1 VPDVAVRVLEALE
14 PRREPLLD
22 ALERE
27 IERRRGVRIPRS
39 AWALD
44 RLPPHLRVTFR
55 VEDDEGDVLAE
66 GKELDRVRAAAR
78 PRLRAE
84 LASETASL
92 ERHGLKSW
100 TIGRLPREVALPGT
114 GDAVRAYPALVD
126 EADAVGVRSFET
138 PAAQAAAMWA
148 GTRRLL
154 RLTSPG
160 RRGPARRARRAPRA
174 LSPAPHDSV
183 AAVIEDATVAAADAL
198 IASGG
203 GPAWDEAG
211 FARLRGHFAGN
222 LADTLGD
229 VLVRVVAIL
238 DARRDVQLRLEQL
251 RADAFA
257 PARTDAARQLGRLVY
272 PGFVAATGV
281 ERLGDVERYLRGAER
296 RLEQLPNTLAVD
308 RDRLRAINELEAEY
322 ARARETSGR
331 PLTEIRWMI
340 EELRVNQFA
349 QALGTR
355 GQVSAKRIRRAIQDA
370 APRA

>member
-1 VPDVAVRVLEALE
+1 
-14 PRREPLLD
+14 
-22 ALERE
+22 
-27 IERRRGVRIPRS
+27 
-39 AWALD
+39 
-44 RLPPHLRVTFR
+44 
-55 VEDDEGDVLAE
+55 VLAE
-66 GKELDRVRAAAR
+66 GKDLDAVRAAAR

-92 ERHGLKSW
+92 ERHGLERW
-100 TIGRLPREVALPGT
+100 TIGTLPRDVALPGT

-126 EADAVGVRSFET
+126 EGDAVGVRSFET

-154 RLTSPG
+154 RLTSPPPG
-160 RRGPARRARRAPRA
+160 RRVLDRLGRSGP
-174 LSPAPHDSV
+174 LSLSTAPHDGV

-198 IASGG
+198 IAQAG

-222 LADTLGD
+222 LAGTLGD
-229 VLVRVVAIL
+229 VLGRVVAIL

-257 PARTDAARQLGRLVY
+257 PARTDVARQLGRLVY

-281 ERLGDVERYLRGAER
+281 ERLGDVERYLRAAER
-296 RLEQLPNTLAVD
+296 RLEQLPDTLAVD
-308 RDRLRAINELEAEY
+308 RDRMRAINELEAEFT
-322 ARARETSGR
+322 RARGASGR
-331 PLTEIRWMI
+331 PLTEIRWML

-355 GQVSAKRIRRAIQDA
+355 GQVSSKRIRRAIQEA
-370 APRA
+370 APRV